1 LSAGADRSFRV
12 FSTIQ
17 DQQSRELSQ
26 KNTAARAKKARV
38 TQEEIKLPRVTQMA
52 ACEVRQGAFVGRG
65 GGVEM
70 VVIGH
75 CAFESN
81 IDRQRVAFSQMQC
94 GTGGGA

>member
-1 LSAGADRSFRV
+1 MSAGADRSFRV

-52 ACEVRQGAFVGRG
+52 ACEVRLAGGLCGEGRWSG
-65 GGVEM
+65 DGCHWALC
-70 VVIGH
+70 I
-75 CAFESN
+75 
-81 IDRQRVAFSQMQC
+81 
-94 GTGGGA
+94 